1 MKSLPLPIARV
12 RRDFADVIDAVR
24 RGQRVRLTR
33 HGRPVAWIIGE
44 DDHRRLEEDHLEV
57 VRVDPRVKQR

>member
-1 MKSLPLPIARV
+1 MKSLPLPIARA

-44 DDHRRLEEDHLEV
+44 EDHRRLDDELEE
-57 VRVDPRVKQR
+57 VRTADARKR